1 MFHFRTGLAVRA
13 CPLRSVCKVKEA
25 PADSL
30 RRSLQEVQIFTFLT
44 IFCGFYRCFTRKT
57 AHRKNLSCECGFLL
71 FQRNVNFLKNLF
83 YDMGHPVRC
92 LNCGREIPS
101 GRPDKKFCSTD
112 CKNRYQNIAPINKR
126 KLPGPLDKKIA

>member
-1 MFHFRTGLAVRA
+1 MFIMFHFRTGLAVRA

-83 YDMGHPVRC
+83 YDAW
-92 LNCGREIPS
+92 
-101 GRPDKKFCSTD
+101 K
-112 CKNRYQNIAPINKR
+112 CKNGGAPLPQMIALWPTRLKTWDIR
-126 KLPGPLDKKIA
+126 CVA